1 MLRGDLH
8 THTLASDGTL
18 ATPALCQLARQQG
31 LAVLAITDHDT
42 VAGWPAAGATWPQ
55 VVGGVQ
61 ITTICEGQA
70 IDLLGYYRQ
79 LPQIT
84 NLLLVDLQAARRK
97 RVAQMVLQLQ
107 EAGADI
113 SHLVPSGDALAELG
127 RPHLAQM
134 LVRAGHAV
142 SVLDAFDRFLD
153 KGRPGFVPR
162 AEIQTRD
169 VIEAMHA
176 DHGLAVL
183 AFTPGGVSEEVLTQL
198 VEWGVDGI
206 EAYHP
211 KATPAESL
219 VQLERA
225 DRLKLLITG
234 GSDFHRPEAAQL
246 GVPALPE
253 QPLLVFLAALERRQM
268 VANGETRRRRKRTQ

>member
-8 THTLASDGTL
+8 THTLASDGAL
-18 ATPALCQLARQQG
+18 GTPALCTLARRQG

-42 VAGWPAAGATWPQ
+42 VAGWPAAGPGWPQ

-61 ITTICEGQA
+61 ITTSLEGET

-84 NLLLVDLQAARRK
+84 TLLLVDLQEARRK
-97 RVAQMVLQLQ
+97 RVTQMVQQLK

-113 SHLVPSGDALAELG
+113 SDLVPSGTELAELG
-127 RPHLAQM
+127 RPHLAQA
-134 LVRAGHAV
+134 LVRAGCAE

-162 AEIQTRD
+162 AEIQTKD

-176 DHGLAVL
+176 DHGLAVV
-183 AFTPGGVSEEVLTQL
+183 AFSAGGIPDALLGQL
-198 VEWGVDGI
+198 VEWGLDGL

-211 KATPAESL
+211 RASAQETVA
-219 VQLERA
+219 QLERA
-225 DRLKLLITG
+225 HHLGLLVTG
-234 GSDFHRPEAAQL
+234 GSDFHRPESSRL

-253 QPLLVFLAALERRQM
+253 QPLLTFLAALERRQM
-268 VANGETRRRRKRTQ
+268 IEAAGGKRRRKRAQ